1 MPSYLDVADRI
12 WPVLNQVMK
21 GHVAVYRATG
31 GRIGRKVPGMPPML
45 LLEHVGAKSGK
56 HRVTPLVYMPDGD
69 DLIVVAS
76 KGGFPKDPAWMHNLR
91 ANPDVDIQV
100 GSEKRRVHARQ
111 ATPEE
116 EQRLWPKAG
125 AYNKPWADYR
135 KRTDRRIPIVILSRR
150 AK

>member
-76 KGGFPKDPAWMHNLR
+76 KGGFPKDPA
-91 ANPDVDIQV
+91 
-100 GSEKRRVHARQ
+100 
-111 ATPEE
+111 
-116 EQRLWPKAG
+116 
-125 AYNKPWADYR
+125 
-135 KRTDRRIPIVILSRR
+135 
-150 AK
+150 